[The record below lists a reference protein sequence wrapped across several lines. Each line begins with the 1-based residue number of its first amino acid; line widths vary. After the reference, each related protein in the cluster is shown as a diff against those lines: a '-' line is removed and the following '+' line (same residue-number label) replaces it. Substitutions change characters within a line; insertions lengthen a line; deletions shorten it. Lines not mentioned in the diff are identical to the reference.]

1 MTGKFIVVDGID
13 GCGKGTII
21 KALYDYLLEKTYDE
35 EKLVKTF
42 EPTEGEFGR
51 QAREILKSEEK
62 AEDSARQCLE
72 LYVQDRREHVEK
84 EIKPALLEDKIVLCD
99 RYKYSTI
106 AYQHAQGIPLEE
118 ILELHKNIIIPG
130 LTLILDLPVNTA
142 LERIENDPQRN
153 TFDKFEKKEF
163 LEKVSMNFMAL
174 RHWLP
179 KENIRFI
186 DASGSR
192 EDVFMKVKREVNKL
206 V

>member
-1 MTGKFIVVDGID
+1 MTSKFIVVDGID
-13 GCGKGTII
+13 GCGKGSII
-21 KALYDYLLEKTYDE
+21 KALYDYLLEKGYDAE
-35 EKLVKTF
+35 RLVKTF

-62 AEDSARQCLE
+62 AEDSARRCLE
-72 LYVQDRREHVEK
+72 VYVQDRREHAEK
-84 EIKPALLEDKIVLCD
+84 EIKPALLEGKVVLCD

-106 AYQHAQGIPLEE
+106 AYQHAQGIDLEE
-118 ILELHKNIIIPG
+118 ILEMHRNIIIPG
-130 LTLILDLPVNTA
+130 LVLILDVPVSIA

-153 TFDKFEKKEF
+153 SFDKFEKKEF
-163 LEKVSMNFMAL
+163 LEKVRMNFMSL

-192 EDVFMKVKREVNKL
+192 EDVFMKAKREVNKL